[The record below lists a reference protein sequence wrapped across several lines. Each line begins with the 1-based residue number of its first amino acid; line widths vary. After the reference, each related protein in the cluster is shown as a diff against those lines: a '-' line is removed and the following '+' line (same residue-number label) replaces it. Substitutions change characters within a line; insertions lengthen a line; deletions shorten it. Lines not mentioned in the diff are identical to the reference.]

1 VNIRTIILAFVAL
14 HLLAAC
20 TESTGWPPNLA
31 HLMHIFD
38 QQKATFI
45 VIEKEMAS
53 DGLTRMGPVIYS
65 QTRSLPIASKL
76 PSSRNNKY
84 AELFESTQMFLDV
97 TRNDRATAFELLLQ
111 NVGSRL
117 YLSRFIHISSE
128 VALPGCVPAMQR
140 ASCGVCTIEL
150 ESEWLL
156 EYSWFPADPE
166 TEAREC

>member
-1 VNIRTIILAFVAL
+1 M
-14 HLLAAC
+14 LAAC
-20 TESTGWPPNLA
+20 TESTAWPPNRA
-31 HLMHIFD
+31 QLMHIFD
-38 QQKATFI
+38 QQKATFV

-53 DGLTRMGPVIYS
+53 DGLTRMGSVIYS
-65 QTRSLPIASKL
+65 QTGSMPTVPKL
-76 PSSRNNKY
+76 PSTRANKY

-111 NVGSRL
+111 NVGPRL
-117 YLSRFIHISSE
+117 YLSRFIHTSNQ

-140 ASCGVCTIEL
+140 ASCGTCAIEL